1 MDRLR
6 KDERE
11 GKPNNIHVLYNNIA
25 THACGRTTSV
35 AGTNDAY

>member
-11 GKPNNIHVLYNNIA
+11 GKPNNIHVPYNNIA

-35 AGTNDAY
+35 ARTNDTY